1 MSCVFELVLT
11 ILSMATQDEA
21 RKSADLQIAGA
32 QLTEYLQRT
41 PPHKLTKA
49 DVTAIKESQ
58 QEIMASAG
66 GALFAVGAATFAVLS
81 AAEQT
86 LGTSTMV
93 TRVKRRASIGELACA
108 VGCKSCDRRC
118 FRICPIAVEQKRCAC
133 LPSQLCGV
141 PLLQPRQHCALLSCW
156 GRSVHPT
163 TWSSDAL
170 SPVVCPISPVQ
181 AVEGTRASLT
191 THGSIRTH
199 TWHLHHPC
207 DSVTLY

>member
-1 MSCVFELVLT
+1 MPKIKIGRIGFDDQTVTLP
-11 ILSMATQDEA
+11 MATQDEA

-58 QEIMASAG
+58 REIMASAG
-66 GALFAVGAATFAVLS
+66 GALLAVGAATYAVLS

-108 VGCKSCDRRC
+108 VGCGPCDQRC
-118 FRICPIAVEQKRCAC
+118 FRICPIAVEQRCVPASS
-133 LPSQLCGV
+133 SQLCVCV
-141 PLLQPRQHCALLSCW
+141 PLLQQRQLCARLSCC

-163 TWSSDAL
+163 T
-170 SPVVCPISPVQ
+170 
-181 AVEGTRASLT
+181 
-191 THGSIRTH
+191 
-199 TWHLHHPC
+199 
-207 DSVTLY
+207 